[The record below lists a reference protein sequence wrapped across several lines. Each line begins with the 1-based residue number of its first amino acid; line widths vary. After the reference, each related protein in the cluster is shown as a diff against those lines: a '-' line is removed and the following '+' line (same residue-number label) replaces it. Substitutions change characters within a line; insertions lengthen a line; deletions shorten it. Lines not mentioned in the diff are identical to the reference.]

1 MAGTRSHPLEGVTM
15 REDRRVS
22 VVVLYTHPLFGQGV
36 ARLLSAEPGVDVTPV
51 AASDPEQVEC
61 LLALAPDVVIFER
74 GDPDTATDILR
85 YAPSALVIDVSLS
98 PGPTFTYQR
107 QEIQAQPE
115 VILQVIRQA
124 SSHRGSGQAPIPM
137 ASPRDSV
144 RS

>member
-1 MAGTRSHPLEGVTM
+1 M

-22 VVVLYTHPLFGQGV
+22 VVVLYMHPLFGEGI
-36 ARLLSAEPGVDVTPV
+36 ARLLAAEPGMDVTPV
-51 AASDPEQVEC
+51 AASDPEQAQR
-61 LLALAPDVVIFER
+61 LLALAPDVVVFER

-115 VILQVIRQA
+115 VILQAVRHA
-124 SSHRGSGQAPIPM
+124 SSRRGSEPAPVPM
-137 ASPRDSV
+137 TPQRDV
-144 RS
+144 ARS

>member
-1 MAGTRSHPLEGVTM
+1 MP
-15 REDRRVS
+15 EDGRVS
-22 VVVLYTHPLFGQGV
+22 VVVLYRHPLFGEGI

-51 AASDPEQVEC
+51 AASDAEQAEC

-115 VILQVIRQA
+115 VILQAIRQA
-124 SSHRGSGQAPIPM
+124 SSHRGSGQAPVPQ
-137 ASPRDSV
+137 ASPRAIA